1 MVDKVTA
8 ANKKIAKKASK
19 DTAKRLAMARKMAQ
33 GPAGAAILDIP
44 TFAKGL
50 TPSMLFDLAKDKG
63 VITKEQQADFTRR
76 VGKDRTALAEF
87 NEIVSKSDQPR
98 LRYVGQ
104 SPEQI
109 EMMRAKGLWPQT
121 AANKAERVNII
132 KQSKKFLDEAASMD
146 APRETKIQT
155 FLQSMKTA
163 FGEFADSPIVR
174 QIANKGLMILKF
186 LPQSKFLDALEFIP
200 QDILERGLMDRE
212 PEMVAKGGI
221 MNINEVTRP
230 INYG

>member
-1 MVDKVTA
+1 MVDKVTQ
-8 ANKKIAKKASK
+8 ANKKIAKVASK
-19 DTAKRLAMARKMAQ
+19 DTAKRLATARKMAQ

-104 SPEQI
+104 SPEQVA
-109 EMMRAKGLWPQT
+109 MMRAKGLWPQT

-132 KQSKKFLDEAASMD
+132 KKSKKFLDEAASMD

>member
-8 ANKKIAKKASK
+8 ANKKIAIAASK
-19 DTAKRLAMARKMAQ
+19 LAR
-33 GPAGAAILDIP
+33 GPAGAGILDIP
-44 TFAKGL
+44 TFAKGM
-50 TPSMLFDLAKDKG
+50 TPQMLFDLAKDKG

-76 VGKDRTALAEF
+76 VGKDRRALAEF
-87 NEIVSKSDQPR
+87 NEIVSKSGHPR
-98 LRYVGQ
+98 LRWVGQ
-104 SPEQI
+104 SPEQVA
-109 EMMRAKGLWPQT
+109 MMRAKGLWPQT
-121 AANKAERVNII
+121 SANKAERVNII

-146 APRETKIQT
+146 APRETKIKT

-221 MNINEVTRP
+221 MNINEITRP
-230 INYG
+230 VNHV

>member
-8 ANKKIAKKASK
+8 ANKKIAKAASK
-19 DTAKRLAMARKMAQ
+19 VAK

-50 TPSMLFDLAKDKG
+50 TPQMLFDLAKDKG
-63 VITKEQQADFTRR
+63 VISPEQQADFTRR

-87 NEIVSKSDQPR
+87 NEIVSKSKHPR

-109 EMMRAKGLWPQT
+109 EMMRAKKLWPQT
-121 AANKAERVNII
+121 SGNKPQRVDLI
-132 KQSKKFLDEAASMD
+132 KKSKQFLDEAASMD

-155 FLQSMKTA
+155 FLKSMKTA

-200 QDILERGLMDRE
+200 QDIFEKGLMDRE
-212 PEMVAKGGI
+212 PEMVAKGGM
-221 MNINEVTRP
+221 MNINEMTRP